1 MEVHGRKI
9 DQIRKSQP
17 PSYVIDKHIIEL
29 GDAFRLNQDY
39 EEAEK
44 QYKKVTKGEMEII
57 SLVHLA
63 EMYYRTKKEE
73 KLNSII
79 PQIEKGV

>member
-1 MEVHGRKI
+1 
-9 DQIRKSQP
+9 
-17 PSYVIDKHIIEL
+17 
-29 GDAFRLNQDY
+29 
-39 EEAEK
+39 
-44 QYKKVTKGEMEII
+44 MEII